1 MKEKEATRINKYLS
15 EIGYCSRRVAD
26 KLIEEKRVFVNGVIP
41 EMGTKVSDSDEIV
54 VDGVRI
60 PKNGYKTYLYCF

>member
-1 MKEKEATRINKYLS
+1 MKEKEATRINKFLS

-41 EMGTKVSDSDEIV
+41 EMGTKVSDSMRLLLMVYESKK
-54 VDGVRI
+54 RI
-60 PKNGYKTYLYCF
+60 